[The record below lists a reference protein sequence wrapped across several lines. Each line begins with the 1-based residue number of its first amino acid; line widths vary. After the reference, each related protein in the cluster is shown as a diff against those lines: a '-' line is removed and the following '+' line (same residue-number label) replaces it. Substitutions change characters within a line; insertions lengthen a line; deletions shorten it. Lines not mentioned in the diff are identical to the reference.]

1 MDEHAPSVSKD
12 IAQVPAAAGARPD
25 PGDGK
30 ALIPEE
36 RRYRIVIENVSPEI
50 DCGEFPIKRT
60 TGEVVVV
67 EADVFAEGHD
77 AVSCVLLYRKEGQP
91 GRRELPMEA
100 LGNGRWRA
108 SFTVTELGQ
117 YSYTFMGWV
126 DRFGTWARDL
136 RLRLEAGQDVR
147 VELMIGAGLVA
158 EASHRAARSQK
169 GGRPSTAEDER
180 RLSAYAEAL
189 RTGHREAAETA
200 LSADLAGLMQR
211 YADRRL
217 SSTYGKERLATVG
230 HERARFG
237 AWYESFPRST
247 GPQAG
252 WHGTFRDLE
261 ARLPYIASMGFDV
274 LYLPP
279 IHPIGQSFRKG
290 RNNQV
295 GAGPDGP
302 GSPWAIG

>member
-1 MDEHAPSVSKD
+1 
-12 IAQVPAAAGARPD
+12 
-25 PGDGK
+25 
-30 ALIPEE
+30 
-36 RRYRIVIENVSPEI
+36 
-50 DCGEFPIKRT
+50 
-60 TGEVVVV
+60 
-67 EADVFAEGHD
+67 
-77 AVSCVLLYRKEGQP
+77 
-91 GRRELPMEA
+91 
-100 LGNGRWRA
+100 
-108 SFTVTELGQ
+108 
-117 YSYTFMGWV
+117 
-126 DRFGTWARDL
+126 
-136 RLRLEAGQDVR
+136 
-147 VELMIGAGLVA
+147 MIGAGLVA
-158 EASHRAARSQK
+158 EESHRAARSYK
-169 GGRPSTAEDER
+169 GGRPSTAAEEG

-217 SSTYGKERLATVG
+217 SSTYAKELLVTVDR
-230 HERARFG
+230 ERARFG

-302 GSPWAIG
+302 GSPWAVASAEGGHKSIHPQLGTQEDFRRLVTRAGEHGLEIALDLAFQTSPDHPHVRSIRTGTAGGQTRVMSSTTAPPG